1 MGPLEPGPGGAGFA
15 RRGAVSGSWCQAGGG
30 TLGEWVN
37 EFLGG
42 CDKDRSQLRTDLLG
56 VSW

>member
-1 MGPLEPGPGGAGFA
+1 MGPLEPGPGGAEFA